1 MLKLKVQEFQ
11 MSHVLLRTQDN
22 KRFVILKKN
31 IVDLKEFVDQFKI
44 NISLIKLKNGPVL
57 SLEKL
62 AESFCDHISE
72 IAEYDYS
79 IIEENISFDKLV
91 EKKKKQKK
99 GA

>member
-1 MLKLKVQEFQ
+1 

-22 KRFVILKKN
+22 KQFVILKKN

-72 IAEYDYS
+72 LIEYEYS

>member
-1 MLKLKVQEFQ
+1 